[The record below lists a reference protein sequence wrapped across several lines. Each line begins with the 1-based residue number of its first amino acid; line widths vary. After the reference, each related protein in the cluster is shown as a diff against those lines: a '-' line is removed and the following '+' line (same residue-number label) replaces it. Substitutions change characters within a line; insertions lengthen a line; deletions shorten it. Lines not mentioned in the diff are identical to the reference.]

1 MAVPAA
7 PSIRVPSMTEVAI
20 LDTLASIFFPFL
32 LVFHGFGM
40 EHRHRMLGYRPSLLV
55 RFCTLVVVSSNAL
68 RKAELTGKQQLF
80 ISSIS

>member
-1 MAVPAA
+1 GVFGD
-7 PSIRVPSMTEVAI
+7 SQFTS
-20 LDTLASIFFPFL
+20 TLSVNFHFPKIPRRTIFFPFL

-68 RKAELTGKQQLF
+68 RKAELTGKQQPF